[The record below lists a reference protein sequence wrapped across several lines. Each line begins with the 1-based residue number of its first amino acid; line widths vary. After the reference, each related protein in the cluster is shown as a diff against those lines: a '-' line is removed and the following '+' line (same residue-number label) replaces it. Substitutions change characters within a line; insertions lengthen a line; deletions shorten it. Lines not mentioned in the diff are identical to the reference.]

1 MTKRDLSSLS
11 RRNVSQMLL
20 AGGVMLATVGLPNVT
35 LAADGT
41 ALLKAAFDN
50 WRSSSSKTEVS
61 MTIHRPDWER
71 TLSMKTY
78 TRGDNASLVRFT
90 APAKDAGNATLQ
102 LDNKMWIFNPKL
114 NQVVKLPASL
124 LAQPWMGSDFSY
136 SDLARTDDVLDYYTH
151 RITGTESSG
160 GKTVHVIEATPK
172 PGAPVVWG
180 KQVVK
185 VRSDGIMMEVTYYDQ
200 DMRPVK
206 HMKTDRIR
214 NLGGRAFPAVMTMQS
229 GGSGGWTRIET
240 TAAQFDLP
248 LPDYLFTKSNLSNPR
263 E

>member
-1 MTKRDLSSLS
+1 MIRSLSPSFNRRAILAGFSACAFLVLSSGA
-11 RRNVSQMLL
+11 Q
-20 AGGVMLATVGLPNVT
+20 
-35 LAADGT
+35 AADGA

-50 WRSSSSKTEVS
+50 WRSQTSATEIS
-61 MTIHRPDWER
+61 MTIHRTDWER
-71 TLSMKTY
+71 TLSMKSY
-78 TRGDNASLVRFT
+78 TRGDDTSLVRFT

-102 LDNKMWIFNPKL
+102 LGKQMWIFNPKL

-136 SDLARTDDVLDYYTH
+136 SDLARTDDVLKYYSH
-151 RITGTESSG
+151 QIIGTEKSD
-160 GKTVHVIEATPK
+160 GKTVHIIEATPK

-185 VRSDGIMMEVTYYDQ
+185 VRADSILMEVTFYDQ

-206 HMKTDRIR
+206 IMTTDRVR
-214 NLGGRAFPAVMTMQS
+214 NLGGRAYPSVMTMRT

-240 TAAQFDLP
+240 KSAQFDIQ